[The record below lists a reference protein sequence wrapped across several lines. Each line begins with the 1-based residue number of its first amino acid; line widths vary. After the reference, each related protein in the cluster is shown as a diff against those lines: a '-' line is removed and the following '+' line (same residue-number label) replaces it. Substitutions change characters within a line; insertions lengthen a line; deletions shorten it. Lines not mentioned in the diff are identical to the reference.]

1 MADNAKQATRSE
13 RSLDRVAR
21 YMSAFGNELGRLMA
35 ARGCG
40 VRELARRVP
49 CNPGH
54 ISNLRSGKAQPSP
67 ELAADLDRVLGAD
80 GTLASLAPA
89 SPRRTQRPDL
99 AATGDEIAALEFV
112 RLAEASDVGNG
123 VLEQLEL
130 TVDDLAT
137 AYPGTPPA
145 DLLVRVRTHLGYVS
159 NLLDARATLA
169 QHRRL
174 LVTGG
179 WLSLLAATCL
189 IDLHKDHAATA
200 HLRTAAQLARETSHA
215 EIAAWCLE
223 TQAWQALTAGDY
235 QRAADISQTAQ
246 QVAPRDGSAFIQAT
260 AQEGRAWAR
269 LGAATETRA
278 VLARVEKLVSPLP
291 MPGRPEHHYRYDP
304 PKAQVYVVTTL
315 SWLGDQAAERL
326 ARQVLAAIEAPGE
339 RPRPRRA
346 ALARLDLSLA
356 LTAAN
361 KHDEAAGVA
370 LDAIKSGR
378 LAPVDGR
385 RAREIVLAVADRG
398 LPEARELS
406 EAYRETCNG
415 EPASTRL
422 TPESRP
428 QRAGRR
434 PGADPRIP
442 RLQIREG
449 HPQPCRPSA
458 QDAHD

>member
-1 MADNAKQATRSE
+1 
-13 RSLDRVAR
+13 
-21 YMSAFGNELGRLMA
+21 MSAFGNELVRLMA

-67 ELAADLDRVLGAD
+67 ELATDLDKALGAD
-80 GTLASLAPA
+80 GTLAALAPGQ
-89 SPRRTQRPDL
+89 RRRRAQMPNL
-99 AATGDEIAALEFV
+99 AAADDEIAALEFA
-112 RLAEASDVGNG
+112 RRAEASDVADS

-137 AYPGTPPA
+137 AYPSTPPA
-145 DLLVRVRTHLGYVS
+145 DLFVRVRTHLGYVGY
-159 NLLDARATLA
+159 LLDARATLA

-189 IDLHKDHAATA
+189 IDLHKEHAATA
-200 HLRTAAQLARETSHA
+200 HLRTAGQLARETGHA

-223 TQAWQALTAGDY
+223 TQAWQVLTAGDY
-235 QRAADISQTAQ
+235 QQAADISQAAQ
-246 QVAPRDGSAFIQAT
+246 HIAPRDGSAFIQAT

-269 LGAATETRA
+269 LGAAAETRA
-278 VLARVEKLVSPLP
+278 ALARVEKLVSPLP
-291 MPGRPEHHYRYDP
+291 MPDRPEHHYRYDP
-304 PKAQVYVVTTL
+304 PKAQMYVVTTL
-315 SWLGDQAAERL
+315 SWLGDQAAEPL
-326 ARQVLAAIEAPGE
+326 ARQVLAAIEAPEE

-370 LDAIKSGR
+370 LEAIRSGR

-385 RAREIVLAVADRG
+385 RAHEIVLALAGRG
-398 LPEARELS
+398 LPEALELS

-415 EPASTRL
+415 EPPAL
-422 TPESRP
+422 
-428 QRAGRR
+428 A
-434 PGADPRIP
+434 
-442 RLQIREG
+442 
-449 HPQPCRPSA
+449 
-458 QDAHD
+458 